1 MDPSSLS
8 LNSLQ
13 YQQSGSPII
22 EPFYCVAIASTE
34 LCELVRCGASAAP
47 TPVDPFL
54 MISGIHIFSERY
66 DHLVSP
72 ENGSK

>member
-1 MDPSSLS
+1 MTA
-8 LNSLQ
+8 
-13 YQQSGSPII
+13 
-22 EPFYCVAIASTE
+22 VT
-34 LCELVRCGASAAP
+34 VMAP

-54 MISGIHIFSERY
+54 MTSGIHIFSERYDKSGSPSHLIFSQAGTLSRY